1 MSSLTPRLHKLLEKA
16 NQIAKKDFESAKK
29 TKKNVPKLV
38 LNFRNNNINGTENNQ
53 PIKIP
58 KDINLT
64 ARMEKLLEKVDI
76 LAKQAAKEKEIREID
91 DLVTIG
97 EKEVDQ
103 IEEHELLEKVDILA
117 KQAAK
122 EKEIR
127 EIDDLVTIGEKE
139 VDQIEEH
146 EDWYGVDDSVRYGPH
161 DWDKRMDHEYHGTP
175 DHGVE
180 YYFDKISGV
189 SIWNKPIDYVEQ
201 HVENEEAYERFDET
215 VTVNVNE

>member
-103 IEEHELLEKVDILA
+103 IEEHE
-117 KQAAK
+117 
-122 EKEIR
+122 
-127 EIDDLVTIGEKE
+127 
-139 VDQIEEH
+139 
-146 EDWYGVDDSVRYGPH
+146 DWYGVDDSVRYGPH

-189 SIWNKPIDYVEQ
+189 SIWNKPIDYLEQ
-201 HVENEEAYERFDET
+201 HVENEEERFDET